1 MESMGPGRYRA
12 ITAQMSSMFL
22 GLRPMHTPVMPADSS
37 WNTPEVL
44 PSDSIAM
51 VAGSFSGMALR
62 EKSGSR
68 RWTILAASSSTV
80 RLRRP
85 KKSIFSRPSSSRV
98 VMTYWVTGWPSLAAR
113 GT

>member
-1 MESMGPGRYRA
+1 MV
-12 ITAQMSSMFL
+12 L
-22 GLRPMHTPVMPADSS
+22 GLRPTHTPVMPADSS

-44 PSDSIAM
+44 PSESMAM
-51 VAGSFSGMALR
+51 VAGSFSGM
-62 EKSGSR
+62 ESMVKPGSCF
-68 RWTILAASSSTV
+68 WTILAASSKTV

-85 KKSIFSRPSSSRV
+85 RKSIFSSPSSSRV